1 MSFIFYIKWIKN
13 FIVYDFFMILIRGNR
28 NDFWRKTGNVKK
40 IRISFIIIINS
51 LLLILTYDM
60 IFFVITKEIYNYIFK
75 CESFSKQ

>member
-13 FIVYDFFMILIRGNR
+13 FIAYDFFMILIHGNR

>member
-13 FIVYDFFMILIRGNR
+13 FIAYDFFMILIRGNR